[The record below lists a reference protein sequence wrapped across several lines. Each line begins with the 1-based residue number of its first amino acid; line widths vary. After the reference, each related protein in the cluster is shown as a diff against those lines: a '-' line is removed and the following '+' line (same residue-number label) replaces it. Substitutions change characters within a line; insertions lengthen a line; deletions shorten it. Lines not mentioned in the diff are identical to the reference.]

1 MNLKKQAHPPNDLGY
16 QDFFNNR
23 HKLKMLRLADIKSSD
38 VFFDLGCGN
47 ASILIFAVKNFNVKK
62 AIGYENNRIRYKN
75 AVKNVQ
81 KTHLSE
87 TITICYEDILN
98 ANLREADVIFDM
110 LPEDEF
116 DFERYQ
122 TGIKN
127 GTRLIKH
134 DLPLIGYIAD
144 KIDYPFYRMT
154 FPLREASNK
163 KQWASHVLGDNNATT
178 KDLWWELFYYE
189 NEKHYTKHDI
199 NRCKR
204 ILQKR
209 IK

>member
-1 MNLKKQAHPPNDLGY
+1 MNLKKQVHPPNDLGY

-23 HKLKMLRLADIKSSD
+23 NKLKMLRLAEIKPSD
-38 VFFDLGCGN
+38 VFFDLGCGDV
-47 ASILIFAVKNFNVKK
+47 SILIFAVKNFNIKK
-62 AIGYENNRIRYKN
+62 AIGYENNSIRYKN
-75 AVKNVQ
+75 ALKNVEN
-81 KTHLSE
+81 KHLSE
-87 TITICYEDILN
+87 RITIYREDIFN
-98 ANLREADVIFDM
+98 ANLEEADVIFDM
-110 LPEDEF
+110 LPEDEG

-122 TGIKN
+122 TSIKN

-154 FPLREASNK
+154 FPLRKATNK
-163 KQWASHVLGDNNATT
+163 NHWASHVLGDNNATT

-189 NEKHYTKHDI
+189 NEKHYSKRDI

-204 ILQKR
+204 ILEKR